1 MIISVMVVIMMTM
14 SSNSLISRIKD
25 KNEENRIDIA
35 DGTENN
41 NDAVMN
47 SIDND
52 DINDIMTITI
62 ITIK

>member
-1 MIISVMVVIMMTM
+1 MVIMMTM

>member
-1 MIISVMVVIMMTM
+1 MIISVMMVIMMTM

-52 DINDIMTITI
+52 YINDIMTITI

>member
-1 MIISVMVVIMMTM
+1 MIISVMMVIMMTM